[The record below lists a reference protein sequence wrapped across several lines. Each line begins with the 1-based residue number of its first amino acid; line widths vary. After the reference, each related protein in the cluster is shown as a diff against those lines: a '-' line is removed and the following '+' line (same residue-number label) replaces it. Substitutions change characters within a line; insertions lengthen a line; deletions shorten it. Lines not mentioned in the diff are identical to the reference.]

1 MLSTDELSRTTA
13 QVAIRVLAGESPGSI
28 KTPVQRTGQPTYD
41 ARELRRWNID
51 DRRLPAGSVVLFREA
66 TMWER
71 NRGPIAVGALLV
83 GIPVVAIVLFVGVM
97 RQRRDLGRLSD
108 ATPVLTPSPADATVR
123 MWTVGPDGQRVEVG
137 QAPAAGRHRSW
148 TSLVHPEDVEQCGET
163 FSRALER
170 REPFQME
177 YRIREANG
185 AERWMLDTGLV
196 RFSGEAFDGY
206 VGSTVDITT
215 LARARAELSNLSRYL
230 IQEHERER
238 AALAKTLHDDV
249 GQRMVALTLR
259 LHSLQGAA
267 HDAEVAQIRET
278 LSSLVAD
285 IATASDPVYVRLE
298 HLGLATA
305 ARGLCEELSARYDVA
320 IHFRDEDVPSDLPFD
335 IALALFRVLQEATVN
350 AAVHSQAREVWV
362 WVRGA
367 AAEVRLQ
374 VVDCGVG
381 FDAQSTGPA
390 AGVGLVAIRERLKLV
405 GGDSLIVSGRSEGT
419 RVEAW
424 VPLRPPERTAA
435 V

>member
-1 MLSTDELSRTTA
+1 
-13 QVAIRVLAGESPGSI
+13 VALRVLSGESPGSI

-51 DRRLPAGSVVLFREA
+51 DRHLSPGSVVLFREP

-71 NRGPIAVGALLV
+71 NRGPIAVGALLA
-83 GIPVVAIVLFVGVM
+83 GIPVVAIVLFVSVM
-97 RQRRDLGRLSD
+97 RQRHAQGRPLD
-108 ATPVLTPSPADATVR
+108 AKPVLTPTDATVR
-123 MWTVGPDGQRVEVG
+123 MWTAGPDGRRVEVG
-137 QAPAAGRHRSW
+137 QAPAAGGDSSW
-148 TSLVHPEDVEQCGET
+148 TSQVHPEDVERCGET

-170 REPFQME
+170 REPFQVG

-185 AERWMLDTGLV
+185 AERWMLDTGVV

-249 GQRMVALTLR
+249 GQRMAALTLR
-259 LHSLQGAA
+259 LHSLQGEA
-267 HDAEVAQIRET
+267 HDAEIAEMRET

-320 IHFRDEDVPSDLPFD
+320 IHFQDEDVPSDVPFN

-350 AAVHSQAREVWV
+350 AVVHSQAREIWV
-362 WVRGA
+362 SLRGA

-374 VVDCGVG
+374 VVDRGVG

-405 GGDSLIVSGRSEGT
+405 HGNSLIVSEPGKGT

-424 VPLRPPERTAA
+424 VPLRLDE
-435 V
+435 